1 MDRGVYGARDGAAD
15 VGSRSAGTTVLVTG
29 ASGFV
34 GKAVLS
40 ALLREAE
47 GTRLRVLLRSR
58 DREDAQRRLVEEVLG
73 AAPFT
78 PGAPGTVAAVERML
92 AAGKLEGVCG
102 DLGDD
107 GLAGTAAEQLRGV
120 GTVIHCAAS
129 VSFEEPLDAALR
141 INGYGPARL
150 AAALRAAGSEPHFVH
165 VSTAYTANCR
175 VPVVY
180 EGDTHPGLEGLDPA
194 AALAEAEGWRAEVE
208 AEGAKAGRD
217 ERWVEAQLAARGRA
231 FAASAGWPDTYSM
244 TKAIGE
250 MLLLRESARTT
261 IVRPSIVESALRQ
274 PHPGWIEGFKV
285 ADPLIIAYAS
295 RGLTHLPGRADNPID
310 LVPVDCVA
318 NACVAAATH
327 PPESGTRIVSASS
340 SGRNAITLGELAGHT
355 RSYFS
360 RHPLTNRAGK
370 EIRIGE
376 LRFSSRGRA
385 LIWSR
390 GREELLGLGARA
402 AAIPPARR
410 ARPGLRRNQRLAG
423 RIRRMVEIYAPY
435 TTLSCRFDDRGAQAL
450 ADEMNAE
457 ERARLPFD
465 TATIDWTEYLEGT
478 HMPRLHAMVSEA
490 FGARAARDR
499 PA

>member
-1 MDRGVYGARDGAAD
+1 VGGGVYRVREGADD
-15 VGSRSAGTTVLVTG
+15 VGSRLAGATVLVTG

-34 GKAVLS
+34 GKAVLGT
-40 ALLREAE
+40 LVREAP
-47 GTRLRVLLRSR
+47 GARVRVLLRSR
-58 DREDAQRRLVEEVLG
+58 DQADARRRLAEEIIG
-73 AAPFT
+73 AEPF
-78 PGAPGTVAAVERML
+78 GGGS
-92 AAGKLEGVCG
+92 AGVGEIEAICG

-107 GLAGTAAEQLRGV
+107 GLATSAREQLRGV
-120 GTVIHCAAS
+120 DVVIHCAAS

-165 VSTAYTANCR
+165 VSTAYTADCR
-175 VPVVY
+175 AQVV
-180 EGDTHPGLEGLDPA
+180 EEDDTHPGLERLDPA
-194 AALAEAEGWRAEVE
+194 TVLEQASGWREEVE
-208 AEGAKAGRD
+208 LEAAKAGKE
-217 ERWVEAQLAARGRA
+217 ERWIEQRLAQRGRA
-231 FAASAGWPDTYSM
+231 FAAVAGWPDTYSM

-250 MLLLRESARTT
+250 MLLRRESPRTT
-261 IVRPSIVESALRQ
+261 IVRPSIVESALRR

-318 NACVAAATH
+318 NACVVAAAN
-327 PPESGTRIVSASS
+327 PPAGRARVVSVTSS
-340 SGRNAITLGELAGHT
+340 LRNPLTLGELAAHT
-355 RSYFS
+355 RNFFG
-360 RHPLTNRAGK
+360 REPLVGRDGK

-402 AAIPPARR
+402 AVIPPARR
-410 ARPGLRRNQRLAG
+410 FQPGLRRNQRLAG

-435 TTLSCRFDDRGAQAL
+435 TQLCCRFDDREAQAL
-450 ADEMNAE
+450 LATLGDED
-457 ERARLPFD
+457 RAGLSFD
-465 TATIDWTEYLEGT
+465 TAAIDWTAYLEGT
-478 HMPRLHAMVSEA
+478 HMPRLREMVADSIA
-490 FGARAARDR
+490 GRAR
-499 PA
+499 PASAP